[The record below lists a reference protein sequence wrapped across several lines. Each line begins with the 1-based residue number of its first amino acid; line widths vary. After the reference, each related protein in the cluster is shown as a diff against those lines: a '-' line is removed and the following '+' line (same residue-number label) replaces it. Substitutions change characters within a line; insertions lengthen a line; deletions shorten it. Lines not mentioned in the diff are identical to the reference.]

1 MDGVDRNKV
10 LTPEERAA
18 RERLKNEFRQQQQR
32 SNQIQELYRQR
43 EGAGEINLIYMSP
56 LLFMPAL
63 LMSRLAFRRNPQL
76 RDKVFKATLGVG
88 VAHGMA
94 CIAGFY

>member
-32 SNQIQELYRQR
+32 NNQIQELYRQR
-43 EGAGEINLIYMSP
+43 EGAGRS
-56 LLFMPAL
+56 
-63 LMSRLAFRRNPQL
+63 
-76 RDKVFKATLGVG
+76 T
-88 VAHGMA
+88 
-94 CIAGFY
+94 